1 MLLCGK
7 APFYGSTDED
17 IFKAVSA
24 GKFSFERA
32 AFKQVSDEVK
42 HFITQIFTID
52 YAKRPSAQQ
61 CLNHKWMSSH
71 DEKID
76 EATCLEVLSHLKVFR
91 ATETLKMATYT
102 FMASQMVSKSEKEK
116 LASMFRA
123 FDKNGDGNL
132 DKEEIMAGYESQ
144 GRIISMEEIDEIFA
158 RIDIDQ
164 SGFIDYNEFI
174 AASMDMEEMMT
185 TEKLQTAFSK
195 FD

>member
-1 MLLCGK
+1 M
-7 APFYGSTDED
+7 
-17 IFKAVSA
+17 
-24 GKFSFERA
+24 
-32 AFKQVSDEVK
+32 
-42 HFITQIFTID
+42 
-52 YAKRPSAQQ
+52 

-71 DEKID
+71 DEKVD
-76 EATCLEVLSHLKVFR
+76 EATCLEVLSNLKQFR

-102 FMASQMVSKSEKEK
+102 FMASQLVSKAEKEK

-158 RIDIDQ
+158 RIDIDN

-185 TEKLQTAFSK
+185 TEKL
-195 FD
+195 